1 MAQEKAKFFTF
12 KTRDGCLRILTLLL
26 AIILASSFC
35 GALVSSNFG
44 QVKIEHVTIDMRG
57 GVFDGKLYIP
67 AGTSS
72 DDSLPA
78 VVVCHGRGTPYNVY
92 EGFAEE
98 LSRRGFVVLAYN
110 AYGAGLSDRPLKDE
124 GGQGVDG
131 YNFDNAVQG
140 VLDAVNYLRATEFV
154 DATRIGVTG
163 HSGGSR
169 RTGLAAT
176 LDCGFLSLNDMLI
189 NLLCDEFG
197 VSVAED
203 EIYTDAD
210 EIAARNLS
218 ADQLAFYE
226 YRKAEVTADYDTRIS
241 AICLMGSDASHTSTP
256 RAVTVGGHEVMR
268 SCQVNMGIV
277 NGEQDFSYF
286 DYNTRPEVKDGWYTG
301 GADIEYGSWYA
312 IDDETQT
319 SRIIGTFNETS
330 ILNSS
335 DFADCV
341 ENGLVRVAT
350 QTPNESHTKN
360 FLSSRTASS
369 VVYFFE
375 QTLNYNRGDLTDPAT
390 VPLEAGNSIFIY
402 RQVFDGIAMLAMLF
416 MTFPITALFLQ
427 RKRLACSTD
436 VFAGDALRRTGPVNW
451 LHILLATAVT
461 FGAIYFANSSLI
473 PAYPFAEKP
482 LPTLYP
488 LVNASRTSL
497 AYVAAVGVFSLVFL
511 TVAVL
516 LDKKLYGKSCL
527 NLLNIKIKPI
537 DILKYLGY
545 AVCILFAGYLAL
557 LVISSLFNQEFKF
570 WTLAFLPLKGENWGY
585 VVTYAIA
592 FFPGLFLAGAAQNY
606 TVRTDIPQW
615 KDTLRSVIIN
625 SAGVWLCCLISIVVM
640 FTTGGNFSNF
650 IGTYNIVLIVPIT
663 AYISRK
669 CFNMTKSIW
678 LGSFV
683 NALLVAWSAVG
694 YVGMNDTYVP
704 MGFFSILFN
713 I

>member
-1 MAQEKAKFFTF
+1 MTQEKTKFFTF
-12 KTRDGCLRILTLLL
+12 KTREGCFRILALLL

-35 GALVSSNFG
+35 AALISSNFG

-140 VLDAVNYLRATEFV
+140 VLDAVKYLQSTEFV

-176 LDCGFLSLNDMLI
+176 LNCGFLTLNDTLI
-189 NLLCDEFG
+189 NMLCDEFG
-197 VSVAED
+197 VTVSAD
-203 EIYTDAD
+203 EIYEDAD
-210 EIAARNLS
+210 AIAARALD
-218 ADQLAFYE
+218 AGQLDFYE
-226 YRKAEVTADYDTRIS
+226 YRKAEITAEYDTHIS

-256 RAVTVGGHEVMR
+256 REVTVGGHTVMR

-277 NGEQDFSYF
+277 NGEQDFSYN
-286 DYNTRPEVKDGWYTG
+286 DYNTRPEMKDGWYTG
-301 GADIEYGSWYA
+301 GADIQYGSWYA
-312 IDDETQT
+312 IDDETRS

-330 ILNSS
+330 ILDDS

-341 ENGLVRVAT
+341 ANGLVRVAA

-360 FLSSRTASS
+360 FLSSRTAAS

-375 QTLNYNRGDLTDPAT
+375 QTLNYNRGDLTDPNT
-390 VPLEAGNSIFIY
+390 VPLDFHDSIFIY

-416 MTFPITALFLQ
+416 MVFPLTAIFLQ
-427 RKRLACSTD
+427 RKRLSCGCEALGGETFSRST
-436 VFAGDALRRTGPVNW
+436 GIKW
-451 LHILLATAVT
+451 LHILLAVAVT
-461 FGAIYFANSSLI
+461 FGAIYYANSSLI

-511 TVAVL
+511 VVAVL
-516 LDKKLYGKSCL
+516 LDKKLYGKHSL
-527 NLLNIKIKPI
+527 QLLGIKRKPL
-537 DILKYLGY
+537 DILRYLSY
-545 AVCILFAGYLAL
+545 AVCILLVGYLAL
-557 LVISSLFNQEFKF
+557 MVISDLFNQEFKF

-592 FFPGLFLAGAAQNY
+592 FFPGLFLASAAQNY

-615 KDTLRSVIIN
+615 KDTLYSVIIN
-625 SAGVWLCCLISIVVM
+625 SAGVWLCCLVSIVVM

-663 AYISRK
+663 SYISRK

-678 LGSFV
+678 LGAFV

-694 YVGMNDTYVP
+694 YVGMNDMYVP
-704 MGFFSILFN
+704 MGFFSVLMN
-713 I
+713 V

>member
-1 MAQEKAKFFTF
+1 MTQEKPRYFTF
-12 KTRDGCLRILTLLL
+12 KAREGCFHILALLL
-26 AIILASSFC
+26 AVILASTFC
-35 GALVSSNFG
+35 GALISSSFG
-44 QVKIEHVTIDMRG
+44 QVKIEHVTVDMRG

-110 AYGAGLSDRPLKDE
+110 AYGAGLSDRPIKDE
-124 GGQGVDG
+124 GGQGAAE

-154 DATRIGVTG
+154 DDTRIGVAG

-176 LDCGFLSLNDMLI
+176 LDCGFYTLNDLLI

-197 VSVAED
+197 VTVAKD

-210 EIAARNLS
+210 EIAARELS
-218 ADQLAFYE
+218 ADQLTYYE

-256 RAVTVGGHEVMR
+256 REVTVGGHTVMR

-277 NGEQDFSYF
+277 NGEQDFSYN
-286 DYNTRPEVKDGWYTG
+286 DYNTRPEMKEGWYTG
-301 GADIEYGSWYA
+301 GADIQYGSWYS
-312 IDDETQT
+312 IDDENQ
-319 SRIIGTFNETS
+319 SSQIIGTFGETS
-330 ILNSS
+330 IAE
-335 DFADCV
+335 DTTFADCV
-341 ENGLVRVAT
+341 ENGLVRVVAP
-350 QTPNESHTKN
+350 TPNESHTKN
-360 FLSSRTASS
+360 FLSSRTAAS

-375 QTLNYNRGDLTDPAT
+375 QTLNYNRGNLTDVGT
-390 VPLEAGNSIFIY
+390 VPLDPSNSIFIY
-402 RQVFDGIAMLAMLF
+402 RQICDGIAMLAMLF
-416 MTFPITALFLQ
+416 MTFPLTAIFLQ
-427 RKRLACSTD
+427 RKRLHCNCE
-436 VFAGDALRRTGPVNW
+436 VLAGEVHNRPAGVVALFSV
-451 LHILLATAVT
+451 LAVVVT
-461 FGAIYFANSSLI
+461 FAAIYFANSSLI
-473 PAYPFAEKP
+473 PAYPFASKP

-497 AYVAAVGVFSLVFL
+497 AYVAAVGVLSLVFL
-511 TVAVL
+511 IIAVAV
-516 LDKKLYGKSCL
+516 DKKLYGKSSL
-527 NLLNIKIKPI
+527 QVLNIKLKPM
-537 DILKYLGY
+537 DILRYLGY
-545 AVCILFAGYLAL
+545 AVCILLAGYLAL
-557 LVISSLFNQEFKF
+557 MVVSYLFNQEFKF
-570 WTLAFLPLKGENWGY
+570 WVLAFLPLKGENWAY
-585 VVTYAIA
+585 VVTYALA
-592 FFPGLFLAGAAQNY
+592 FFPGLFLASAAQNY
-606 TVRTDIPQW
+606 TVRTDIPRW
-615 KDTLRSVIIN
+615 KDTLFSVIIN

-678 LGSFV
+678 LGAFV

-694 YVGMNDTYVP
+694 YVGMNDMYVP
-704 MGFFSILFN
+704 MGFFSILLN
-713 I
+713 V